1 MLIYALVNGYSEPS
15 FSAFFSCMYIN
26 FNISVCQI
34 LDQNMPMLERQSH
47 RAVVFGAHFQL
58 IAPLPNLKSITNDGL
73 LPLASRGS
81 DNTLSTFIIE

>member
-26 FNISVCQI
+26 FNISACQI

-58 IAPLPNLKSITNDGL
+58 IAPLPNLKSRWIT
-73 LPLASRGS
+73 PLASRGS

>member
-26 FNISVCQI
+26 FNISACQI

-47 RAVVFGAHFQL
+47 RAVVFGAHF
-58 IAPLPNLKSITNDGL
+58 
-73 LPLASRGS
+73 
-81 DNTLSTFIIE
+81 